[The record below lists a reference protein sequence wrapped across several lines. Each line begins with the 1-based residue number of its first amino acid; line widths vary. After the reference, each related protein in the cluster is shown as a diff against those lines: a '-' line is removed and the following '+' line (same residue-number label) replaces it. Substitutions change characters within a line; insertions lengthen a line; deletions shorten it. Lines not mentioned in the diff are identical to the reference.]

1 MVGGEFWQSGADM
14 STDDKHVQVV
24 RVAEQHKSVLANLV
38 QFYRYDL
45 SELRGYEIS
54 PHGTY
59 PYRYLDHYFVEP
71 AREPL
76 FILADERLA
85 GFALVRKL
93 DDGVLQVAEF
103 FVLRALRRA
112 GIGRRA
118 AAKLFRRFPGD
129 WQLEY
134 DHDNAPAARF
144 WPQVV
149 EDVADGPVE
158 ARDLR
163 PPEVDRPCRQ
173 LRFHTS

>member
-1 MVGGEFWQSGADM
+1 M
-14 STDDKHVQVV
+14 STEEDHVQLV
-24 RVAEQHKSVLANLV
+24 RVAERHKTVLANLV

-45 SELRGYEIS
+45 SEVRNYELS

-76 FILADERLA
+76 FILAGERLA

-93 DDGVLQVAEF
+93 DDGLLHLAEF

-118 AAKLFRRFPGD
+118 ATKLFRRFPGD

-134 DHDNAPAARF
+134 DHANVPATRF

-149 EDVADGPVE
+149 EAVADGPIE
-158 ARDLR
+158 ARDLY
-163 PPEVDRPCRQ
+163 PPDVDYPCRE